1 MPALKPS
8 PMNWKSSTSS
18 SDEKQTSPTRVPARA
33 LDLLLRQGRR
43 AEDEVRYRHRGR
55 PHRRDRGADCRR
67 RAGEGTR
74 RPAADRRLHREP
86 HFISTNPAPSVDAT
100 AGTVR
105 SKKRSHRLQPPS
117 LSEKK
122 VSSRRCDLNQSAT
135 NVPINWKRESI
146 VSDDALILPHRAN
159 PARMEFSGA
168 TGSDSHFTLTSTF
181 MPNSS
186 PEFPT

>member
-1 MPALKPS
+1 LPAPKPS

-18 SDEKQTSPTRVPARA
+18 SERGETSESRASHGPRSPFASGQAGRGRGSISPSRTAASSRSRSGLSPTR
-33 LDLLLRQGRR
+33 
-43 AEDEVRYRHRGR
+43 
-55 PHRRDRGADCRR
+55 RR
-67 RAGEGTR
+67 RNR